1 MILTRTVQLTLTN
14 FFWLLREQPKVNWMI
29 DLELHLKCKFMICI
43 IIFIKQFPIRR
54 YDVSG
59 DGQIDQKELATLISA
74 MVKNFLYS
82 SLINAPI
89 HFSMILLEKP
99 IVKVIM
105 IQRNVLAIL
114 LPNLMLM
121 AITS

>member
-1 MILTRTVQLTLTN
+1 
-14 FFWLLREQPKVNWMI
+14 
-29 DLELHLKCKFMICI
+29 MICI